1 MQAACGALV
10 RCPAAL
16 YCIRG
21 WPNRTRSNGPLS
33 VGHTQGTRRS
43 GQPILSM
50 KSSSNRKGTF
60 GVLKLTPPARRGSI
74 GGLYAAK
81 LLFEFRVLVNGHP
94 GVRRLC
100 EERLVLLQAM
110 GAREA
115 LREAK
120 RQGRLSQHS
129 YRNGKGDPVHFQFVG
144 VMDLLHLGA
153 ECGPNEVRY
162 TVSQRVRPME
172 RRRTILPR
180 EGQLNAIREEG
191 VLLGPKPPRP
201 PRK

>member
-1 MQAACGALV
+1 
-10 RCPAAL
+10 
-16 YCIRG
+16 
-21 WPNRTRSNGPLS
+21 
-33 VGHTQGTRRS
+33 
-43 GQPILSM
+43 M
-50 KSSSNRKGTF
+50 KSTSNRKGTF
-60 GVLKLTPPARRGSI
+60 GIPKLTPPAKRGSV

-81 LLFEFRVLVNGHP
+81 LLFEFRVLVDGHP

-110 GAREA
+110 RAREA

-129 YRNGKGDPVHFQFVG
+129 YRNGEGDPVHFQFVG

-153 ECGPNEVRY
+153 ECGPNEVWY

-180 EGQLNAIREEG
+180 EGQLNASRDEA
-191 VLLGPKPPRP
+191 VLQGLQPPRP